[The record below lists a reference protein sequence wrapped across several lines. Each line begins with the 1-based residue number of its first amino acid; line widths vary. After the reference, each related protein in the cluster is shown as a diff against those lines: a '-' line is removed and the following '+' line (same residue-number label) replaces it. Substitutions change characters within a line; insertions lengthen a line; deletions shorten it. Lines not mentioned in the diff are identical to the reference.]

1 MVQLEE
7 LTDKT
12 CTIDT
17 DAFLSRILPITAN
30 DIDRV
35 FCRLASGAVYSGT
48 RWRSFPVDGCN
59 KKKAHL
65 YAPFVRVANEILDAC
80 RAEPGIAV
88 GIQDLCWRVQNEPGR
103 DEAPGTALDE
113 DNEDGDKD
121 KDTSLIRLR
130 PSIVAS
136 LSDDAEADAI
146 AANEAELL
154 KHVRDLGEN
163 AKIPRTQ
170 HEELSKKLSRWWLR
184 VHVPVEVQ
192 YEDSEE
198 EMWAGVDRLCGYMKS
213 VLAEQLDRRFA
224 VGLLV
229 CKDKLT
235 VWLCDRS
242 GLIGTRVPIDIQKE
256 PKKFIH
262 VMMGLSCLEPARLG
276 WDPTMKIVCQGMDGT
291 EHRLSTSAQVTIND
305 FGRTAYETKWA
316 IFVPKEDGSA
326 AGEWYTTS
334 RILSVER
341 VAMMTGRAT
350 LIWVVTKAGD
360 STRKRFVLKQTWRP
374 DYAYTEA
381 EFRALAPPDSN
392 LYQIVRS
399 VDVGAG
405 DIDDQASAAAVV
417 DTEYYVRRGLP
428 GASDS
433 NSAPPA
439 KKLRPGEEPG
449 SPAVVLFIVDPATED
464 TTGEKGSESV
474 RRGRFRF
481 TNRVLTRTL
490 MSTYGWPVEFFRDH
504 RELVETIRDAVKGHQ
519 DLWFGGVLH
528 RDVSVG
534 NILICPEENGDR
546 KTRGRLIDLDFSKMT
561 TDDDAPVSTHSSEMT
576 DDISIAEKVTKIIGD
591 ARFYEK
597 VTIDESTAL
606 ALLLRYSGAAKI
618 ALKYIDV
625 VLEIYPHLRGVS
637 RPLSKED
644 LRVYDVAR
652 APPREIHHSQTP
664 EKTGTKAFMSAE
676 VLTNQPNWP
685 DAAEGPEKYI
695 NNHIFHSAIHD
706 LESFFWVLVY
716 LCLTRAGPGGEHRD
730 PPEDSK
736 TCAQLDNIV
745 ACLFTSEDD
754 SVLARNKHD
763 LFQCSKDLHR
773 YIIPHFHPY
782 FQCLSGLV
790 LDWWNALQLAYRT
803 YDALT
808 PGFIHQQVLDV
819 LDNAMKNLPDPVP
832 SKEMEREDNRRTTDL
847 ESTATKPPSWGSS
860 PSRKSELKSG
870 SYREST
876 TITSPTPGPQK
887 KKARV
892 HTSDSSVGS
901 SR

>member
-1 MVQLEE
+1 MAQLKE

-17 DAFLSRILPITAN
+17 DAFLSHILPIAAN
-30 DIDRV
+30 NIDRV
-35 FCRLASGAVYSGT
+35 FCRLASGAAYSGT
-48 RWRSFPVDGCN
+48 RWASFPADGYI
-59 KKKAHL
+59 KKAAHL

-88 GIQDLCWRVQNEPGR
+88 ELETLCWRIQNLPGR
-103 DEAPGTALDE
+103 DDVPSTALDDE
-113 DNEDGDKD
+113 DNEDGDED
-121 KDTSLIRLR
+121 EDNDTSLIRLR
-130 PSIVAS
+130 PGVVAS

-146 AANEAELL
+146 GANEVEIL
-154 KHVRDLGEN
+154 KHVCDLGEN
-163 AKIPRTQ
+163 TQIPRTQ
-170 HEELSKKLSRWWLR
+170 HEELSQKLSRWWLR

-198 EMWAGVDRLCGYMKS
+198 ETWAGVDRLCGYMKS

-242 GLIGTRVPIDIQKE
+242 GLIGTRVPIDIHKE

-276 WDPTMKIVCQGMDGT
+276 WDPTMKIVCKGKDGV
-291 EHRLSTSAQVTIND
+291 EYRASTSAQVTIND

-326 AGEWYTTS
+326 AGEWYTTV
-334 RILSVER
+334 RILSIER
-341 VAMMTGRAT
+341 AAMMTGRAT

-360 STRKRFVLKQTWRP
+360 GKRFVLKQTWCP

-392 LYQIVRS
+392 LCQIVRS

-417 DTEYYVRRGLP
+417 DTKYYVRRGLP

-433 NSAPPA
+433 DSAPPA
-439 KKLRPGEEPG
+439 KKLRLGEEPG
-449 SPAVVLFIVDPATED
+449 SPAVVLVIVDPATED

-490 MSTYGWPVEFFRDH
+490 MSTYGWPVKFFRDH

-534 NILICPEENGDR
+534 NILICPEDNGDR
-546 KTRGRLIDLDFSKMT
+546 KTRGRLIDLDYSKRT
-561 TDDDAPVSTHSSEMT
+561 SDKP
-576 DDISIAEKVTKIIGD
+576 GD
-591 ARFYEK
+591 P
-597 VTIDESTAL
+597 DESSSAL
-606 ALLLRYSGAAKI
+606 DEDRLTQSAARLVEFVKGIEGIDLDQRAAHSLVLRYPGPVKV

-625 VLEIYPHLRGVS
+625 VLRIYPRLQGIS
-637 RPLSKED
+637 RPLSEED
-644 LRVYDVAR
+644 LRLYDVVR
-652 APPREIHHSQTP
+652 APPRENNHTRTP
-664 EKTGTKAFMSAE
+664 ETIGTKAFMSAE

-685 DAAEGPEKYI
+685 TIEKCREKWVNGY
-695 NNHIFHSAIHD
+695 IFHSAIHD

-730 PPEDSK
+730 PPEDPK
-736 TCAQLDNIV
+736 TCAQLDNV
-745 ACLFTSEDD
+745 VSCLFNSDND
-754 SVLARNKHD
+754 MVIARNKHD
-763 LFQCSKDLHR
+763 LFQSLEDLQG

-782 FQCLSGLV
+782 FQCLSDLV

-832 SKEMEREDNRRTTDL
+832 SKEMDREDDRRMKDL
-847 ESTATKPPSWGSS
+847 DSIETMSSGQSTST
-860 PSRKSELKSG
+860 PSRKIQ
-870 SYREST
+870 T
-876 TITSPTPGPQK
+876 VFTPVTAQLVQADKQVKIPFLE
-887 KKARV
+887 A
-892 HTSDSSVGS
+892 
-901 SR
+901 